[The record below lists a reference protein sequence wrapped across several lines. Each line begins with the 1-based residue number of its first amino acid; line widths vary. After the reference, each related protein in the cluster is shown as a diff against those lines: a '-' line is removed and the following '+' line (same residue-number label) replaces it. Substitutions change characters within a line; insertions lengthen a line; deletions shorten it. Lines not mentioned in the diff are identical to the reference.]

1 MSIDPTLVGSVINAL
16 PMDRMISAPLQAMI
30 QAQISASKA
39 YADFLMGVCIQN
51 GKAVAIQIDYDE
63 TLIGADGEYQGVVQK
78 SLKVPLLAAVTHP
91 NIVIE
96 EGRVEFEITISQM
109 AEHSTS
115 VERDSSLT
123 GSLGWGPFKLEI
135 KGSVSQKS
143 AQVRKTDTRA
153 RYAFNTTV
161 RRQDPP
167 EAMMRV
173 IDLLTEAATKPSR
186 LPSANARN
194 PGDISQ
200 DDTLPPFEQA

>member
-1 MSIDPTLVGSVINAL
+1 MSIEPTLVGSVINAL
-16 PMDRMISAPLQAMI
+16 PMDRLLCAPLQAMI

-63 TLIGADGEYQGVVQK
+63 TLTGADGQYQGVVQK

-91 NIVIE
+91 NIAIE

-109 AEHSTS
+109 AELNIANEH
-115 VERDSSLT
+115 DASLI
-123 GSLGWGPFKLEI
+123 GSLGWGPFKLEV

-173 IDLLTEAATKPSR
+173 IDFLTEAATKPSL

-194 PGDISQ
+194 AGDISQ
-200 DDTLPPFEQA
+200 DDTLASLQQP